1 MHINHIKCV
10 TMCSEDDTEEHF
22 AGFLSK
28 AVDRNVD
35 DETQHPKS
43 KKEAM
48 AEVVTN
54 SKIQKVHNIYILY
67 NTTVCRQ
74 IEDSVTS
81 IYTM

>member
-1 MHINHIKCV
+1 MIIRYNKLFVISIFSVLYLTH
-10 TMCSEDDTEEHF
+10 SEDDTEEHF

-28 AVDRNVD
+28 APDRNTG

-54 SKIQKVHNIYILY
+54 SKIQKVHNSY
-67 NTTVCRQ
+67 
-74 IEDSVTS
+74 
-81 IYTM
+81 